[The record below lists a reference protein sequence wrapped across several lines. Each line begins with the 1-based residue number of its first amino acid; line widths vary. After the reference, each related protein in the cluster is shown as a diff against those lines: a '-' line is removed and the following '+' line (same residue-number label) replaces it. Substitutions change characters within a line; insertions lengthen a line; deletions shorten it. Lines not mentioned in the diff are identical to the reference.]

1 MPFLYDIEADDELLQ
16 RPILGVFAQV
26 KDNLERLVLVNIGW
40 SIQLFPSLAALGFP
54 QLPLVVRA
62 GLFLYSLLALAP
74 ASALLF
80 VWMGRVAQGEML
92 RLELLKEDL
101 HALVFAG
108 LFRLAVLFGFLGLGY
123 LGILLLSLLHLLLLD
138 VLARFVLLILLVCS
152 LYWGP
157 LFAAYPE
164 RSVFF
169 LLRRSLLLVWR
180 YPGAT
185 ALTGLVVLLVAA
197 LGILT
202 VVLFFVLVPVVIA
215 LLQTRRCLALLARE
229 GERESRLKVG
239 VV

>member
-1 MPFLYDIEADDELLQ
+1 MPFLYDIDADDETLQ

-40 SIQLFPSLAALGFP
+40 SIQLFPALAALGFP
-54 QLPLVVRA
+54 QLPAIVRA
-62 GLFLYSLLALAP
+62 CLFLYSLLALVP

-80 VWMGRVAQGEML
+80 VWMARVAQGEML

-101 HALVFAG
+101 RALAFVG
-108 LFRLAVLFGFLGLGY
+108 MFRVAVLFGFLGLSY
-123 LGILLLSLLHLLLLD
+123 VLILLAGLLDVLALD
-138 VLARFVLLILLVCS
+138 VLARFTLIVLLVCS

-185 ALTGLVVLLVAA
+185 ALTGLVVLLVTAF
-197 LGILT
+197 GVFT
-202 VVLFFVLVPVVIA
+202 VVPFFVIVPVVIT

-229 GERESRLKVG
+229 PGKFKVG
-239 VV
+239 VL